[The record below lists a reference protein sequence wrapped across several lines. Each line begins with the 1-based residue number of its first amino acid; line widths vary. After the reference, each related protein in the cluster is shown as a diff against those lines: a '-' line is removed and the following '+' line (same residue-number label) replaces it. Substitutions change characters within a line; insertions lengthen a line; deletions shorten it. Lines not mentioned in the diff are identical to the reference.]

1 LKALLLFLVLGI
13 ALTGQPPDQAKSVV
27 GEAVAALGGDQ
38 FLQMQNFVQSGR
50 AYSFY
55 RNELKGLA
63 LSTIYTK
70 YVDNPSSRKG
80 LLVVQRQ
87 NFGKK
92 DDYAYLYLQDQGWD
106 VTFRGARPLPDELWK
121 RYQTSTSTNILY
133 LLRTHFKD
141 TSMSYDFVRS
151 DVVVS
156 THVNIVDVTD
166 PENRV
171 IRVYFDFNSKL
182 PIRQEYSEW
191 DPVGRQRSTEVTDF
205 SKYRES
211 DGVNLPLVVHRERN
225 GEKVYELFADKLTVN
240 AKLPENIFAL
250 PTGVKILKKVD

>member
-1 LKALLLFLVLGI
+1 MLVPLLFFGI
-13 ALTGQPPDQAKSVV
+13 ALAGQTPNQAKSIIDD
-27 GEAVAALGGDQ
+27 AVAALGGDQ
-38 FLQMQNFVQSGR
+38 FLQMQNFVESGR
-50 AYSFY
+50 AYAFY

-70 YVDNPSSRKG
+70 YLDGASAKNG
-80 LLVVQRQ
+80 LSVVQRQ

-106 VTFRGARPLPDELWK
+106 VTFRGARPLADELWK

-133 LLRTHFKD
+133 LLRTRLKD
-141 TSMSYDFVRS
+141 PSMSYDFVRS

-171 IRVYFDFNSKL
+171 VRVYFDYNSKL

-191 DPVGRQRSTEVTDF
+191 DPVGRQRITEVTDF
-205 SKYRES
+205 SKYRQS
-211 DGVNLPLVVHRERN
+211 NGVNLPLVVHRERN

-240 AKLPENIFAL
+240 SKLPDDVFAL

>member
-1 LKALLLFLVLGI
+1 MGV
-13 ALTGQPPDQAKSVV
+13 ALTGQTPNQAKSIIA
-27 GEAVAALGGDQ
+27 EAVAALGGDQ
-38 FLQMQNFVQSGR
+38 FLQMQNYVESGR
-50 AYSFY
+50 AYAFY

-70 YVDNPSSRKG
+70 YLDNASSKKG
-80 LLVVQRQ
+80 LSVVQRQ

-106 VTFRGARPLPDELWK
+106 VNFRGARPLSDELWK

-133 LLRTHFKD
+133 LLRTHLKD
-141 TSMSYDFVRS
+141 PSMSYDFVRS

-156 THVNIVDVTD
+156 THVNIIDVTD
-166 PENRV
+166 AENRV
-171 IRVYFDFNSKL
+171 VRVYFDYNTKL

-191 DPVGRQRSTEVTDF
+191 DPVGRQRSAEVTDF

-211 DGVNLPLVVHRERN
+211 NGVSLPLLVHRERN
-225 GEKVYELFADKLTVN
+225 GEKVYELFADSLAVN
-240 AKLPENIFAL
+240 SKLPENIFSL

>member
-1 LKALLLFLVLGI
+1 LKALLLFLSLGV
-13 ALTGQPPDQAKSVV
+13 ALTGQTPDQAKSIID
-27 GEAVAALGGDQ
+27 EAVAALGGDQ
-38 FLQMQNFVQSGR
+38 FLHMQNFVESGR
-50 AYSFY
+50 AYAFY

-70 YVDNPSSRKG
+70 YLDNVSSNKG
-80 LLVVQRQ
+80 LSVLQRQ

-106 VTFRGARPLPDELWK
+106 INFRGARPLSDELWK
-121 RYQTSTSTNILY
+121 RYQTSTATNILY
-133 LLRTHFKD
+133 LLRTHLKD
-141 TSMSYDFVRS
+141 PSMSYDFVRS

-156 THVNIVDVTD
+156 THVNIIDVTD
-166 PENRV
+166 AENRV
-171 IRVYFDFNSKL
+171 VRVYFDFNSKL

-211 DGVNLPLVVHRERN
+211 NGVNLPLVVHRERN
-225 GEKVYELFADKLTVN
+225 GEKVYELFADSLTVN
-240 AKLPENIFAL
+240 STLPENTFAL